1 LVSTTGPAARGAF
14 AAAVFLFVAAS
25 AGAQEKAG
33 RVHTDPAA
41 SDIAAPAA
49 SEKPSP
55 EAPPKGEAAADKAPA
70 TGSGAARAEFEKL
83 PKAAWEVSCRPDAD
97 GKRMACV
104 MTQVLT
110 IAQTNDFLMRVEIVP
125 PGVNGNANAGIRLTL
140 PHGVL
145 IPPGITIR
153 VDDGQTFRV
162 PFQLSDS
169 AGLYTTQP
177 LGADIIKAM
186 KAGQMLTVGLVL
198 ADGSKREIPASLA
211 GFTLAYDKILD

>member
-1 LVSTTGPAARGAF
+1 MLFVSTTTE
-14 AAAVFLFVAAS
+14 
-25 AGAQEKAG
+25 AQEKAG
-33 RVHTDPAA
+33 RVHPDTATTGQDGISAQAELPAA
-41 SDIAAPAA
+41 P
-49 SEKPSP
+49 PSGP
-55 EAPPKGEAAADKAPA
+55 VAGDEGPPPAPPA
-70 TGSGAARAEFEKL
+70 TSATPKAEFENL

-97 GKRMACV
+97 GKRMSCV

-125 PGVNGNANAGIRLTL
+125 PGVNGNTNAGIRLTL

-145 IPPGITIR
+145 IPPGVSIR

-177 LGADIIKAM
+177 LGADMLAAM
-186 KAGQMLTVGLVL
+186 KAGSMLTVGLVL
-198 ADGSKREIPASLA
+198 SDGSKREIPASLA
-211 GFTLAYDKILD
+211 GFTLAYNKILQ